1 MTQIIF
7 TIITILFG
15 INVFKAT
22 ELLKDAEKG
31 DAIMMT
37 ILNTFIKENNKNNK
51 EKEILINKIN
61 ISIFLWSNLMIEKI
75 DVNIIKVY
83 NIYMKI
89 I

>member
-61 ISIFLWSNLMIEKI
+61 ISIFL
-75 DVNIIKVY
+75 
-83 NIYMKI
+83 
-89 I
+89 

>member
-22 ELLKDAEKG
+22 ELLKGIEKG
-31 DAIMMT
+31 DAIMKT
-37 ILNTFIKENNKNNK
+37 ILNTFIKENNK

-61 ISIFLWSNLMIEKI
+61 ISIFLCRN
-75 DVNIIKVY
+75 Y
-83 NIYMKI
+83 N
-89 I
+89 